1 VVCAELAHARLFFVM
16 GTMKITALKIQARNK
31 SRVNVYVD
39 GKYGFAVAKIVAA
52 RLKVGQEL
60 DENAIAGLRD
70 VDDVEK
76 AYERAL
82 KFLAPRPRSVVEVR
96 RRLETAKV
104 TAPTIEEVLQRLQRA
119 GLLDDQ
125 AFANFWVENRG
136 TFRPRSK
143 RALRM
148 EMKQK
153 GLPEEAVKQALAET
167 DDGSAAAALAAQR
180 APRLASLEYQDFR
193 RKLGEFLARRGFNY
207 DTIQPVVEQAW
218 KDLHPGTS
226 GD

>member
-1 VVCAELAHARLFFVM
+1 
-16 GTMKITALKIQARNK
+16 MKVTALKIQARNK

-52 RLKVGQEL
+52 RLKVGQVL
-60 DENAIAGLRD
+60 DEAAIAGLRD
-70 VDDVEK
+70 VDDVEM

-96 RRLETAKV
+96 RRLAAAKV
-104 TAPTIEEVLQRLQRA
+104 TAPRIEEVIQRLQRA
-119 GLLDDQ
+119 GLVDDQ
-125 AFANFWVENRG
+125 AFAKFWVENRG

-153 GLPEEAVKQALAET
+153 GLPEEAVKQALAVT
-167 DDGSAAAALAAQR
+167 DDAGAAAALAAQR
-180 APRLASLEYQDFR
+180 APRLASLEFLDFR
-193 RKLGEFLARRGFNY
+193 RKLGEFLARRGFSY

-218 KDLHPGTS
+218 KDLNPGEP
-226 GD
+226 GE

>member
-1 VVCAELAHARLFFVM
+1 M

-31 SRVNVYVD
+31 GRVNVYVD

-52 RLKVGQEL
+52 RLAIGQVL
-60 DENAIAGLRD
+60 DEAAIAGLRG

-104 TAPTIEEVLQRLQRA
+104 PAETIEAVLQRLQRA

-167 DDGSAAAALAAQR
+167 DDAGAAAALAAQR

-193 RKLGEFLARRGFNY
+193 RKLGEFLGRRGFNY

-218 KDLHPGTS
+218 KDLKAGPK
-226 GD
+226 DE

>member
-1 VVCAELAHARLFFVM
+1 
-16 GTMKITALKIQARNK
+16 MKITALKIQARNK

-39 GKYGFAVAKIVAA
+39 GKYGFAVARIVAA
-52 RLKVGQEL
+52 RLKVGQVL
-60 DENAIAGLRD
+60 DEAAIAGLRD

-104 TAPTIEEVLQRLQRA
+104 TAPTIEEVVGRLQRA

-136 TFRPRSK
+136 TFRPRSR

-153 GLPEEAVKQALAET
+153 GLPEEAVKQALADT
-167 DDGSAAAALAAQR
+167 DDAGAAAALAAQR

-218 KDLHPGTS
+218 KDLHPGTA
-226 GD
+226 GE

>member
-1 VVCAELAHARLFFVM
+1 
-16 GTMKITALKIQARNK
+16 MKITALKIQARNK

-39 GKYGFAVAKIVAA
+39 DKYGFAVAKIVAA
-52 RLKVGQEL
+52 RLKVGQVL
-60 DENAIAGLRD
+60 DEAAIAGLRD

-96 RRLETAKV
+96 RRLATAKV
-104 TAPTIEEVLQRLQRA
+104 TAPTIETVIQRLQRA
-119 GLLDDQ
+119 GLVDDQ

-167 DDGSAAAALAAQR
+167 DDTGAAAALAAQR

-207 DTIQPVVEQAW
+207 DTVQPAVEQAW
-218 KDLHPGTS
+218 KDLHPGKP
-226 GD
+226 GE

>member
-1 VVCAELAHARLFFVM
+1 
-16 GTMKITALKIQARNK
+16 MKITALKIQARNK

-39 GKYGFAVAKIVAA
+39 DKYGFAVAKIVAA
-52 RLKVGQEL
+52 RLKVGQVL
-60 DENAIAGLRD
+60 DEAAIAGLRD

-96 RRLETAKV
+96 RRLATAKV
-104 TAPTIEEVLQRLQRA
+104 TAPTIEAVIQRLQRA
-119 GLLDDQ
+119 GLVDDR

-148 EMKQK
+148 ELKQK
-153 GLPEEAVKQALAET
+153 GLPEEAVRQALADT
-167 DDGSAAAALAAQR
+167 DDAGAAAALAAQR
-180 APRLASLEYQDFR
+180 APRLAKLEYQDFR

-207 DTIQPVVEQAW
+207 DTIQPIVERAW
-218 KDLHPGTS
+218 KDLHPGKP

>member
-1 VVCAELAHARLFFVM
+1 VAEGPESVPFRAAAVVCAELAHARLFFVM

-136 TFRPRSK
+136 AGRAAGRPGVC
-143 RALRM
+143 
-148 EMKQK
+148 Q
-153 GLPEEAVKQALAET
+153 
-167 DDGSAAAALAAQR
+167 
-180 APRLASLEYQDFR
+180 F
-193 RKLGEFLARRGFNY
+193 LG
-207 DTIQPVVEQAW
+207 
-218 KDLHPGTS
+218 
-226 GD
+226 